1 MSFRREGCV
10 LINFVHNMTALADAR
25 VHDSLSGSRPL
36 ARGHMLSD
44 PLYAANLSAS
54 GTAYGRA
61 RKGYVTLEYFWR
73 GLHQLTI
80 HLQGRRA
87 VQRRLRVIC
96 ARSHCLMSRLL
107 RWGGVQRR

>member
-54 GTAYGRA
+54 GTAHGRA

-73 GLHQLTI
+73 GLQRLTI
-80 HLQGRRA
+80 HLQGQRA
-87 VQRRLRVIC
+87 TQQRLRALY
-96 ARSHCLMSRLL
+96 ARSHYLLSCLM